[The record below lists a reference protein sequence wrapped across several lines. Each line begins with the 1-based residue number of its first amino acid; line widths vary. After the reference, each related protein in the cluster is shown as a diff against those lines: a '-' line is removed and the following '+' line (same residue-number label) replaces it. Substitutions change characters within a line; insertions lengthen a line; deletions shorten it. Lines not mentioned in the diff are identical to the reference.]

1 MGKTQVLFLP
11 LSTPPPGYN
20 LMSKNWDEVME
31 WQDAA
36 CGVRR
41 WFRTRMQVLAVSTAS
56 QFEADRSRRSW
67 SLPGNRDL
75 IWYDACAHKLTS
87 FSTLQNS
94 HHSWLPALVVV
105 VSWVCTVDWCTV
117 FYWGIDQKLCE
128 YVAVDPFSIFRVFKF
143 CTHGELTIPWTNFL
157 VGRCSFSL
165 DQILE
170 FAGWWILSLYHYLK
184 Q

>member
-1 MGKTQVLFLP
+1 
-11 LSTPPPGYN
+11 
-20 LMSKNWDEVME
+20 MSKNWDEVME

-41 WFRTRMQVLAVSTAS
+41 WFQTRTQVLAVSTAC
-56 QFEADRSRRSW
+56 QFEADRSRQSW

-94 HHSWLPALVVV
+94 HHSWLPALFIV

-128 YVAVDPFSIFRVFKF
+128 YVAMVLIMVDPFSISHIFKF
-143 CTHGELTIPWTNFL
+143 CTHGELKGGCGGGPYNSSWCIQLFTIPGIN
-157 VGRCSFSL
+157 VM
-165 DQILE
+165 
-170 FAGWWILSLYHYLK
+170 H
-184 Q
+184 